1 MRVVKLS
8 TLQEEPLGR
17 GHPYCRMDRG
27 IGDTDTADH
36 HP

>member
-8 TLQEEPLGR
+8 TWEEPLGEAT
-17 GHPYCRMDRG
+17 YCRMDWG